1 MNIEHGEVRFILVY
15 LLPELAFR
23 PKKRFFSLDYYAHL
37 ISIPEEFG
45 GISVDDRILNIQELS
60 DVRDSERGQD
70 ATQSELRVMLNNAN
84 ISQKDIFENV
94 VAELQTNTVAF
105 ISGAAGTG
113 KSYLLKIFERH
124 YILQGYKV

>member
-1 MNIEHGEVRFILVY
+1 M
-15 LLPELAFR
+15 
-23 PKKRFFSLDYYAHL
+23 
-37 ISIPEEFG
+37 
-45 GISVDDRILNIQELS
+45 S